1 MKTLEQQMAFYAAYH
16 RNRWNKLTHFI
27 GVPTIIFSILIPMG
41 WARVAFGV
49 EGRKPALRDN
59 LFQIFVAPIF
69 LLAEIFFVLGL
80 KRDLR
85 GRVQKTGFSR

>member
-27 GVPTIIFSILIPMG
+27 GVPTIIFSILVPLD
-41 WARVAFGV
+41 WPRVAFGV
-49 EGRKPALRDN
+49 AGRKPALMDN
-59 LFQIFVAPIF
+59 LLQIFVTPI
-69 LLAEIFFVLGL
+69 LLSAEIFFALGL

-85 GRVQKTGFSR
+85 GRVQNTGFSR